1 MLESL
6 AVTEICICLTPG
18 KVHHVCFI
26 LLLGMCSEK
35 RRRLR
40 QRSLATLKGM
50 SDAPGNLG
58 AESIKHETGRHLHA
72 VDIDNFL
79 YY

>member
-1 MLESL
+1 M
-6 AVTEICICLTPG
+6 TEICICLTPG
-18 KVHHVCFI
+18 KVHNVCFI
-26 LLLGMCSEK
+26 ILLDMCSEK
-35 RRRLR
+35 RHQLR
-40 QRSLATLKGM
+40 QRSLATLKIM

-58 AESIKHETGRHLHA
+58 AESIKYETGRHLHA